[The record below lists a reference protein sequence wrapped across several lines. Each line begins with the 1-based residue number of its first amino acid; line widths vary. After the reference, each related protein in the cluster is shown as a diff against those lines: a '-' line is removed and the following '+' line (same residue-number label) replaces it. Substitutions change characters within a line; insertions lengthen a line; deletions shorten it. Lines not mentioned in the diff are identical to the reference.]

1 MQEIFR
7 QKIRSYRRYGNCL
20 ATFSFSGG
28 CFTPGKAFCG
38 RGVLILKKTRGDAYG
53 HTPDTDRRR
62 SRVLSTA
69 AQDTHNM
76 GVDYA
81 FSAKAPPLQINLDA
95 DMMHGLARTVRDTVV
110 DP

>member
-1 MQEIFR
+1 
-7 QKIRSYRRYGNCL
+7 
-20 ATFSFSGG
+20 
-28 CFTPGKAFCG
+28 
-38 RGVLILKKTRGDAYG
+38 
-53 HTPDTDRRR
+53 
-62 SRVLSTA
+62 
-69 AQDTHNM
+69 M